1 MREPTAKEIA
11 DALRG
16 PVVPASMSLSGF
28 PHVVL
33 CDPRTSSPR
42 VASVLAVA
50 LSPAGT
56 VEWARRVFMSQMD
69 EAVVALR
76 SAEARN

>member
-1 MREPTAKEIA
+1 MRAPTAKEIA
-11 DALRG
+11 NALRG
-16 PVVPASMSLSGF
+16 PVVPASMSFNGF

-42 VASVLAVA
+42 IATVLAVA
-50 LSPAGT
+50 RSPDGAI
-56 VEWARRVFMSQMD
+56 EWAKRVFMSHMD

-76 SAEARN
+76 SAGARN